1 MTKNNKLSK
10 DSARAMIAKLLEEG
24 KKTGFLTVDRINE
37 IIGDSI
43 IEVEKIEEIIQS
55 LIAIG
60 IDVRKEDKNKRVNDK
75 KIDNKKVDNKK
86 EVIDLEETTIVEN
99 KQIEKEKEKKE
110 DIKKESVKK
119 ENIKKDT
126 IKKEVKEINKEEQE
140 LDVKEEKSI
149 TIESKIDN
157 KIENKINNKAESK
170 IENKTESKTEKKE
183 KIFSVSD
190 AEDNK
195 DKEFSLNLEE
205 NYIKN
210 TDDPVKI
217 YLKSINKVA
226 LLTREE
232 EVATAMKIDK
242 AKSAVIRSLF
252 KVPFV
257 LKYIFDWYNGLSN
270 GTIQLRDIIKID
282 ESVNNDLYAEEFLQ
296 ENGSGILFNEGN
308 TDVGIEE
315 KGLVD
320 DDTSADLISSI
331 FDTEEDEEEVKMAN
345 DIENRDGED
354 YENMFH
360 QSNKDDNDID
370 DDKYDASAN
379 LCNVERSLLP
389 KVLIVLEKASTI
401 VQKIFNHARD
411 TEFLSDYANDEIIK
425 QLFIDLEKVLS
436 ELSFNSQLITS
447 ILEELYKVEGKILDV
462 HKAIIKLATDFGI
475 SRKEFLEIYD
485 QNMDVNEW
493 IDKVRKLNDKKWNSF
508 IDKEEDKIREFY
520 NKMYKI
526 SKIVGLRQNYLTN
539 LIKEIKKNKKE
550 EDETKKYMVSANLRL
565 VVSIAK
571 KFINRGLQFL
581 DLIQEGNIGLMKAVE
596 KFEYKKGYKFSTYST
611 WWIRQSI
618 SRAIADQ
625 SRIIRIP
632 IHMVETINK
641 ISRVSRQ
648 LTQQLGRT
656 PTVKEIA
663 DKLLMPIEK
672 VARVLKSS
680 RDPVSLDAPI
690 GNGSD
695 EDDSLLGDFMEDSF
709 AVSPIKASMYGNLK
723 SITSQ
728 MLSTLTPRE
737 ERVLRMRFGIG
748 IDSDHTLEEVG
759 KIFNV
764 TRERIRQIE
773 AKALRK
779 LMHPKRA
786 EKLKMFLEDD

>member
-10 DSARAMIAKLLEEG
+10 DSARAMITKLLEEG
-24 KKTGFLTVDRINE
+24 KKTGFLTIDRINE

-60 IDVRKEDKNKRVNDK
+60 INVVKDDKTNSKVNENTSKKANNILTTKNFINENITEKKEEKKNIEKQLQEQNIEINEKIITIETRTDK
-75 KIDNKKVDNKK
+75 KI
-86 EVIDLEETTIVEN
+86 ET
-99 KQIEKEKEKKE
+99 
-110 DIKKESVKK
+110 
-119 ENIKKDT
+119 
-126 IKKEVKEINKEEQE
+126 
-140 LDVKEEKSI
+140 KS
-149 TIESKIDN
+149 
-157 KIENKINNKAESK
+157 NN
-170 IENKTESKTEKKE
+170 NDQTEKKE
-183 KIFSVSD
+183 KIFSVND
-190 AEDNK
+190 TDENLK
-195 DKEFSLNLEE
+195 DKEFNLNLEE
-205 NYIKN
+205 NYIRN

-242 AKSAVIRSLF
+242 AKNTVIKNLF
-252 KVPFV
+252 KIPFV

-282 ESVNNDLYAEEFLQ
+282 ESVNNDLYGEEFLQ
-296 ENGSGILFNEGN
+296 DNGSGILFNEGN
-308 TDVGIEE
+308 SDVGIEE

-331 FDTEEDEEEVKMAN
+331 FDTGEDEDEEKLASEL
-345 DIENRDGED
+345 ENRENE
-354 YENMFH
+354 YENMFNE
-360 QSNKDDNDID
+360 QDKNDNDCD
-370 DDKYDASAN
+370 DDKYDNYTN

-401 VQKIFNHARD
+401 VQKIFNYSRD
-411 TEFLSDYANDEIIK
+411 TEFLSDYINDENIK
-425 QLFIDLEKVLS
+425 QLFNELDKVLS

-447 ILEELYKVEGKILDV
+447 ILNELYKVENKILDV
-462 HKAIIKLATDFGI
+462 HKSIIKLATDFGI
-475 SRKEFLEIYD
+475 SRKEFLDIYD
-485 QNMDVNEW
+485 QNMDINEW
-493 IDKVRKLNDKKWNSF
+493 INKVRSLNDKKWNSF
-508 IDKEEDKIREFY
+508 IDTEEDKIREFY

-526 SKIVGLRQNYLTN
+526 CKIVGLKQVYLTN

-550 EDETKKYMVSANLRL
+550 EEETKKYMVSANLRL

-663 DKLLMPIEK
+663 DKLLMPVEK

-690 GNGSD
+690 GNGSE

-709 AVSPIKASMYGNLK
+709 AVSPIKASMYSNLK